1 MGNNYKERAA
11 YAYLHDIGRNIPRK
25 LLYRIKRKW
34 WRNNFDIGE
43 MRKKRKKNFNSI
55 KNRYEDNSKTRFSA

>member
-34 WRNNFDIGE
+34 WRHNFDIGE
-43 MRKKRKKNFNSI
+43 MRKKKNEL
-55 KNRYEDNSKTRFSA
+55 KNKNDVT

>member
-1 MGNNYKERAA
+1 MGKDYKERAA
-11 YAYLHDIGRNIPRK
+11 YAYLHDTGRNIPRK

-34 WRNNFDIGE
+34 WRHNYEIGE

-55 KNRYEDNSKTRFSA
+55 KNRYEYTRNKK

>member
-1 MGNNYKERAA
+1 MGKNYKERAA
-11 YAYLHDIGRNIPRK
+11 YAYLHDTGRNIPRK

-34 WRNNFDIGE
+34 WRHNYEIGE

-55 KNRYEDNSKTRFSA
+55 KLNNECTKPI